1 MKTCDKDKA
10 PCLESQGIMRKN
22 IIEWEFRRGNESR
35 KIRFEVECTLEEFAE
50 FLDVIEPFGDEWA
63 QRICR

>member
-1 MKTCDKDKA
+1 MSEYIVEVDDQVA
-10 PCLESQGIMRKN
+10 EVFMRKN

-35 KIRFEVECTLEEFAE
+35 KMRFEVECTLEEFAE

-63 QRICR
+63 RRLSR